1 MYNKI
6 LNPETNRKVSIFSK
20 KGKEILMNFIEF
32 SHNMNGGGSE
42 KQEHTLNNTNESIEL
57 THEDMSNR
65 VFANNNE
72 IWFIKFYAPWCGH
85 CKNMENDWIGASTD
99 SRIKSAN
106 IKFGSFDMTNPK
118 NSEFAK
124 KNNLQIKGFPTLKLF
139 NKNGSFHSEY
149 NMERTKDNFINFV
162 NKL

>member
-20 KGKEILMNFIEF
+20 KGQEILMNFIEF

-42 KQEHTLNNTNESIEL
+42 KQENTVNNTNESIEL

-85 CKNMENDWIGASTD
+85 CKNMENDWNEASTD
-99 SRIKSAN
+99 SRIKSEN
-106 IKFGSFDMTNPK
+106 IKFGSFDMTNQK

-124 KNNLQIKGFPTLKLF
+124 KYNLQIKGFPTLKVF
-139 NKNGSFHSEY
+139 NKNGNFHSEY